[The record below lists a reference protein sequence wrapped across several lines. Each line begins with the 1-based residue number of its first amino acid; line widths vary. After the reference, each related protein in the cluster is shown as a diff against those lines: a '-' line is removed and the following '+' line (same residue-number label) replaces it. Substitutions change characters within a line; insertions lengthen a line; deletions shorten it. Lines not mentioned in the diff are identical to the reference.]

1 LDQLAAALGGF
12 VVPHQQQVI
21 ERYWGWCSKWYVPYP
36 CRKSRTVT
44 KWCYDFSY
52 LTVDYHYVYTNYV
65 GCELNQL
72 YAWRQ
77 WEPNFSGGAF
87 TLYFV
92 TRCFDNLKTST
103 GPCSPEIAVTHL
115 KQALGPDFEE
125 VIRGQGQLSEEAS
138 REPGLD

>member
-1 LDQLAAALGGF
+1 MGGPQVAHQEQ
-12 VVPHQQQVI
+12 VVEH
-21 ERYWGWCSKWYVPYP
+21 YWGWCSKWYVPYP

-72 YAWRQ
+72 YAWRK
-77 WEPNFSGGAF
+77 WEPNFSGNSF

-92 TRCFDNLKTST
+92 TKCFDSLKEAK
-103 GPCSPEIAVTHL
+103 GPCSPELAITQL
-115 KQALGPDFEE
+115 KRVLGSDFDK
-125 VIRGQGQLSEEAS
+125 VIRGEGQFGEAAS
-138 REPGLD
+138 YEPESK